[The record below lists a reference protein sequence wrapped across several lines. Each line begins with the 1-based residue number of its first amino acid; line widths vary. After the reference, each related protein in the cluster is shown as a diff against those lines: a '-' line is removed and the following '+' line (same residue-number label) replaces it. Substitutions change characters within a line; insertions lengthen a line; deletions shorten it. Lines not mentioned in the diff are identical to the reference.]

1 MLTGFSC
8 LCHEPFERRMSRFWW
23 RDSGGWRILEE
34 YFAAMPTDT
43 AAEYSTSCVSEHF
56 FTECV
61 QNIGIFWLFPELDQN
76 IRIFSILSPSARS
89 WNRIETL
96 QITFPPQI
104 PLLSSNPLRLT
115 PQHLTKCKITEWLQ
129 FAKGHTIH
137 LKCRQPCF
145 NRQDFYQIIKFQHNL
160 LSANIGPR
168 SGGGT
173 GKKPGYGTGKQTL
186 RLKSNGTGQVEEV
199 ESFFLTKEKVLSVVK
214 T

>member
-1 MLTGFSC
+1 MHSKY
-8 LCHEPFERRMSRFWW
+8 RN
-23 RDSGGWRILEE
+23 IL
-34 YFAAMPTDT
+34 
-43 AAEYSTSCVSEHF
+43 
-56 FTECV
+56 
-61 QNIGIFWLFPELDQN
+61 
-76 IRIFSILSPSARS
+76 
-89 WNRIETL
+89 
-96 QITFPPQI
+96 TFPRIGSKYQDILNPVSI
-104 PLLSSNPLRLT
+104 RPFLESDRNLANHISPSNPLRLT

-129 FAKGHTIH
+129 FVKGHTIH
-137 LKCRQPCF
+137 LKFRQPCF
-145 NRQDFYQIIKFQHNL
+145 NHQDFYQIIKFQHNL